1 MRRASAATVSDGVEK
16 KKSLHHQ
23 QLHHHHRVTIET
35 AEDSN
40 SNHVATS
47 VARILG
53 SHGRRYHD
61 NDVDDG
67 IGDDD
72 ADVNGGGGGGGEYGV
87 DPLAPPPFL
96 TTTTT
101 TTKLNGRHAANNNK
115 NNNNKALP
123 GRPKRKR
130 TESGKLK
137 TRSSRRNSSFC
148 HRFYVRWIKGRGSS
162 LSTLSLYSFNSVY
175 LAVLLWYCLGVISIG
190 TSKMLLMSHGNVGG
204 GGGAEREGRG
214 DFYAAAFFGGV
225 PPLFLTLQQQVIGS
239 LLLRFLLSIRFLQS
253 SGLQPWPMSMDSTA
267 ASSLRNSSSS
277 RRPSAYT
284 HRVLRKD
291 TSFMAQVRDS
301 VETMASLQPS
311 LVAAGIFFCLGF
323 LATNHGFQASSA
335 SFVETI
341 KASEPITSA
350 MVAVWWGIEFLSYEE
365 CVSLGTIVAGV
376 VLSTLGN
383 SAGGV
388 GGGGG
393 GHHYGFNHH
402 HILRQH
408 AAAAAT
414 STSHHMGFVESTRAC
429 LIVLASNLC
438 FSFRGLYQKLFRA
451 TPEGSAQVL
460 DDLNLQYRMQQ
471 IGTAILIIPVLIW
484 DMPTILRHIILVS
497 RHADGGLFRSGLLLR
512 YIYMSLL
519 NGFAFTGYN
528 LASTYVL
535 SRITVVHH
543 AALNCVRRMFAIV
556 VTSIIFSVP
565 ITFLGAV
572 GILVSFGGFMAFTH
586 YKIQRQRQ
594 PKPLSSLLPV
604 SVVH

>member
-1 MRRASAATVSDGVEK
+1 MRRASTATLSEEK
-16 KKSLHHQ
+16 KKSSQPLNQ
-23 QLHHHHRVTIET
+23 NHHHRVTI
-35 AEDSN
+35 
-40 SNHVATS
+40 ATGADVEGDVIHATSS

-53 SHGRRYHD
+53 SHGRHYHD
-61 NDVDDG
+61 DDVTGDG
-67 IGDDD
+67 GDNDD
-72 ADVNGGGGGGGEYGV
+72 ANDGGRGGGGEYGV
-87 DPLAPPPFL
+87 DPLAPPFL
-96 TTTTT
+96 TTI
-101 TTKLNGRHAANNNK
+101 TKSNTLNGRHGAANNNS
-115 NNNNKALP
+115 NDRALP

-130 TESGKLK
+130 TGTGKLK
-137 TRSSRRNSSFC
+137 TASSSKRKSSFC
-148 HRFYVRWIKGRGSS
+148 HRFYARWIKGR
-162 LSTLSLYSFNSVY
+162 TLSAPSLHSLNSVY
-175 LAVLLWYCLGVISIG
+175 LAVLLWYCMGVVSIG
-190 TSKMLLMSHGNVGG
+190 TSKMLLMSHHVPGG
-204 GGGAEREGRG
+204 GEQGN
-214 DFYAAAFFGGV
+214 DAFFGGV

-239 LLLRFLLSIRFLQS
+239 LLLRFLLSIRFLDS
-253 SGLQPWPMSMDSTA
+253 SGIQPWPLSTD
-267 ASSLRNSSSS
+267 ASTSSRNNNNSS

-284 HRVLRKD
+284 QRVRKV
-291 TSFMAQVRDS
+291 TSFTAQVRES
-301 VETMASLQPS
+301 VETLASLQPS
-311 LVAAGIFFCLGF
+311 LVAAGTFFCLGF
-323 LATNHGFQASSA
+323 LATNHGFFASSA

-350 MVAVWWGIEFLSYEE
+350 MVAAWWGIEFLSYEE

-383 SAGGV
+383 SAGGA
-388 GGGGG
+388 
-393 GHHYGFNHH
+393 GHHHGINHH
-402 HILRQH
+402 HILHEH
-408 AAAAAT
+408 AAAAPTA
-414 STSHHMGFVESTRAC
+414 HHMGFVQSTRAC
-429 LIVLASNLC
+429 LIVVASNLC

-451 TPEGSAQVL
+451 TPEGSAQVV

-471 IGTAILIIPVLIW
+471 IGTAILIVPALIW
-484 DMPTILRHIILVS
+484 DMPTILRHIILAS
-497 RHADGGLFRSGLLLR
+497 RHADGGLFRSGILLR

-519 NGFAFTGYN
+519 NGFAFTSYN

-565 ITFLGAV
+565 ITLLGAL